1 MAQRLSGVPTLVE
14 EYIAFFK
21 ERTGIEMK
29 LVDKTSSKLM
39 KLISW
44 FIKFFQPTF
53 MERYITTLG
62 DTVYIPQKTLST
74 YRELSLLEIIMH
86 ESVHVRDANNVGKF
100 KFGFLYLFPQ
110 SLVFLVLGALSG
122 FLFGPLAL
130 IFLIFLFSLL
140 PIPAPWRYKFELKAY
155 RTSLLFATRVHNSG
169 PEHVQA
175 IKNWIIEQLS
185 GKPYYYCWPQ
195 KKIVADLE
203 KELSPT
209 NDPELDLITEFLER
223 EGLLRQS

>member
-14 EYIAFFK
+14 EYITFFR
-21 ERTGIEMK
+21 ERTGIEMR
-29 LVDKTSSKLM
+29 LVDKTNSKLM
-39 KLISW
+39 KLIGW
-44 FIKFFQPTF
+44 LIKSFQPNF

-62 DTVYIPQKTLST
+62 DTVYIPQKTLSS
-74 YRELSLLEIIMH
+74 YGELNLLEIIMH
-86 ESVHVRDANNVGKF
+86 ESVHVRDANNIGKF

-122 FLFGPLAL
+122 FLLGPLAL
-130 IFLIFLFSLL
+130 VFLIFLFSLL

-155 RTSLLFATRVHNSG
+155 RTSLMFATRVHNSG

-185 GKPYYYCWPQ
+185 GKPYYFCWSQ
-195 KKIVADLE
+195 KMIVADLE
-203 KELSPT
+203 KELNAT
-209 NDPELDLITEFLER
+209 NDPELDLITEFLQR
-223 EGLLRQS
+223 EGLLRQP